1 MPATVD
7 VAGVYAQG
15 RVLRLGDSEGR
26 AQEDEAV
33 LTVSLARE
41 FKGGLIVRFAGV
53 PDRNAA
59 ELLRGLTLLVPAH
72 EVRPLEE
79 GEFFLHD
86 LVGLQV
92 ETAEGQVIGRVGEVY
107 EAGAGHFLS
116 VVGGE
121 RERLIPFSGRL
132 VREVD
137 VEAGRIV
144 IEAIPGLL
152 EI

>member
-1 MPATVD
+1 M
-7 VAGVYAQG
+7 
-15 RVLRLGDSEGR
+15 
-26 AQEDEAV
+26 
-33 LTVSLARE
+33 
-41 FKGGLIVRFAGV
+41 
-53 PDRNAA
+53 
-59 ELLRGLTLLVPAH
+59 TLLVPAH

-92 ETAEGQVIGRVGEVY
+92 ETAEGQVIGRVAEVY

-116 VVGGE
+116 VVGE